1 MAREIIIGIYM
12 LKSPSNKVYIGQS
25 KDIYRR
31 FRYYHQLN
39 CKKQSSLY
47 NSLIKYG
54 AENHTFDIIEKCD
67 VYRLNERER
76 YWQEYYDACG
86 KNGLNCRLTQ
96 TDDKSALISEK
107 TRQKMSESGK
117 AKVMSKEH
125 RDNLIKSGLKRR
137 GRKGIPHTEERKA
150 IIRQQVIERGS
161 WNGDNN
167 PNRKNPRKGELNHMF
182 GKKHSA
188 STISKLCEVQQRLS
202 KQTGERFSK
211 LNSMDGNGAAK
222 EVLCLENGIYYG
234 CVKQAWLAYGN
245 LAYSTFVKKVREN
258 RTSFIYV

>member
-1 MAREIIIGIYM
+1 MAREIISGIYII
-12 LKSPSNKVYIGQS
+12 KSPNNKVYIGQS
-25 KDIYRR
+25 KNIYKR
-31 FRYYHQLN
+31 FRYYEKLN
-39 CKKQSSLY
+39 CKKQSGIY

-54 AENHTFDIIEKCD
+54 VKNHLFNIIEECCID
-67 VYRLNERER
+67 LLNERER
-76 YWQEYYDACG
+76 FWQEHYDACG

-96 TDDKSALISEK
+96 TDDKSAIISEK

-137 GRKGIPHTEERKA
+137 GRKGTPHTEERKA

-167 PNRKNPRKGELNHMF
+167 PNRKNPRKGELNPRF

-188 STISKLCEVQQRLS
+188 STILKLREVQQRLS
-202 KQTGERFSK
+202 KKTGERFSK
-211 LNSMDGNGAAK
+211 ENSMSGNPSAK
-222 EVLCLENGIYYG
+222 KVLSVDNGIYYG
-234 CVKQAWLAYGN
+234 CAKEAWLAHGR
-245 LAYSTFVKKVREN
+245 LAYSTFIKKVRSNEF
-258 RTSFIYV
+258 SFIYV